1 MRVDPIT
8 VGDGATINLHSVG
21 SGPDVVVLHGAGVSV
36 RDYRRL
42 ADRLAARFTV
52 HLYNRRGGPDAAAL
66 TGAETDQ
73 TDLDDLAAVLAH
85 TGARNVFGHSG
96 GGYVALRA
104 GLSLPLDRIATF
116 DAAIALDNVAF
127 PRGFLDPFDAA
138 VAAGDLTEA
147 FVQMGKIHPDTAAAK
162 MPHWLQAA
170 GVRGYLRTPWGK
182 QMVQLLPT
190 LSPAVHRILDHQ
202 APASDYAMIDAQVLL
217 TYGSRSSKYFKDAAH
232 RLADALPDARSLE
245 IPRASHNTAN
255 IAPTRLTDPLTDF
268 FGALRSGAGWESRTS
283 GR

>member
-1 MRVDPIT
+1 MRVEAIT
-8 VGDGATINLHSVG
+8 GRDGATINIHSVG
-21 SGPDVVVLHGAGVSV
+21 SGPGVVLLHGAGVSV

-42 ADRLAARFTV
+42 ADRLAPRCTV
-52 HLYNRRGGPDAAAL
+52 YLYNRRGGPDSAPL
-66 TGAETDQ
+66 TGDETDQ

-85 TGARNVFGHSG
+85 TGARNLFGHSG
-96 GGYVALRA
+96 GGFVALRA

-127 PRGFLDPFDAA
+127 PREFLDPFDAA

-147 FVQMGKIHPDTAAAK
+147 FVQLGKIHPDTAAAK

-170 GVRGYLRTPWGK
+170 GVRGYLHTPWGK

-190 LSPAVHRILDHQ
+190 LSPAVQRILDHQ
-202 APASDYAMIDAQVLL
+202 APASDYATIDAQVLL
-217 TYGSRSSKYFKDAAH
+217 TYGSRSSQYFKDAA
-232 RLADALPDARSLE
+232 RLLAQAMPHARSLE

-255 IAPTRLTDPLTDF
+255 TAPTRLTDPLADF
-268 FGALRSGAGWESRTS
+268 LQATPDLK
-283 GR
+283 

>member
-8 VGDGATINLHSVG
+8 ARDGVTIQIHSVG
-21 SGPDVVVLHGAGVSV
+21 SGPGVVVLHGAGVSV

-52 HLYNRRGGPDAAAL
+52 YLFNRRGGPDSAPL

-85 TGARNVFGHSG
+85 TGARNLFGHSG

-104 GLSLPLDRIATF
+104 GLSLPLDRIATY
-116 DAAIALDNVAF
+116 DAAIALDDVAF

-147 FVQMGKIHPDTAAAK
+147 FVQMGRIHPDTAAAK

-170 GVRGYLRTPWGK
+170 GVRAYLRTPWGK

-190 LSPAVHRILDHQ
+190 LSPAVHRILDHE
-202 APASDYAMIDAQVLL
+202 APVSDYAPIGAQVLL
-217 TYGSRSSKYFKDAAH
+217 TYGSRSSQYFKDAATL
-232 RLADALPDARSLE
+232 LAEAMPRARSLE

-255 IAPTRLTDPLTDF
+255 TAPTRLTDRLTDF
-268 FGALRSGAGWESRTS
+268 FGPTRSSPAGQSPTS